1 VAGAAGRPL
10 NLAFHSFEARHAC
23 NRAAS
28 SSSGIGLWAYLAV
41 FAATAAGYMAIR
53 IGTAAIG
60 AAAVLSSQGQLIITA
75 VLIVAV
81 IGNGQQ
87 LYVSPTPFTATSGRS
102 TASSASPPGP
112 TPCSGPRAQAPV
124 AAVPGYPRACQRAHL
139 DGNPARAGP
148 PPARRDA

>member
-1 VAGAAGRPL
+1 MKEGAALPCTGSPRPGDAWLVRAGRPL

-41 FAATAAGYMAIR
+41 FAATAAGYMGIPI

-75 VLIVAV
+75 VLIVAA

-87 LYVSPTPFTATSGRS
+87 LHVSHNTIDSHIRS
-102 TASSASPPGP
+102 TYRKLGVSS
-112 TPCSGPRAQAPV
+112 
-124 AAVPGYPRACQRAHL
+124 RAHAL
-139 DGNPARAGP
+139 QRT
-148 PPARRDA
+148 RELRLL

>member
-87 LYVSPTPFTATSGRS
+87 LYVSHNTIHSHVRS
-102 TASSASPPGP
+102 IYRKLGVSSRAHALQRTASSGSCSRGAWLPACVPACSPG
-112 TPCSGPRAQAPV
+112 R
-124 AAVPGYPRACQRAHL
+124 
-139 DGNPARAGP
+139 
-148 PPARRDA
+148 